1 MNNHIGPIDALLIGI
16 YFLVILLIGHLFSRR
31 IKPEIRGYFMKG
43 LTLKLLCGLC
53 FAWVYVYYYGGGDT
67 QMYFRGASSFYKS
80 FISGNVGFNGL
91 SDPDLLLG
99 GSPSSIFTKQV
110 TSIIN
115 LFAFNSF
122 WSCTLI
128 FSALSMLGLW
138 LLFISFYRLFPR
150 LHKQLA
156 IVTLFIPGVVFWSS
170 GIMKDSLC
178 LLFTGVIVWT
188 IQNIFLFNKKKIISL
203 TLLLF
208 SFYIIINLKAYI
220 ALALLVSL
228 ALYALLTLRSKIKSF
243 FFRIMLL
250 PFAAVM
256 IFGIAFLSMNQIGES
271 LQRYSL
277 ENLAETAQTYQDYH
291 SRISVAGRGS
301 ENRTG
306 SAYSLGDIDFS
317 SPVNI
322 ASKFPVALNVT
333 FFRPYL
339 WEVTNPVMLLSA
351 LESLLIMLYTLKVI
365 FKTGIFRFFRHLVSD
380 KEILFCITFALI
392 FGFAVGFTTYN
403 FGALVRYKAPC
414 VPFYLIALV
423 LINAL
428 PKKKKETELNYVIS
442 EPAELRT
449 TEPQLSL
456 MKNS

>member
-1 MNNHIGPIDALLIGI
+1 
-16 YFLVILLIGHLFSRR
+16 
-31 IKPEIRGYFMKG
+31 
-43 LTLKLLCGLC
+43 
-53 FAWVYVYYYGGGDT
+53 
-67 QMYFRGASSFYKS
+67 MYFRGASSFFKA
-80 FISGNVGFNGL
+80 FFSGKVGFAGL
-91 SDPDLLLG
+91 ADHELLLG
-99 GSPSSIFTKQV
+99 GSPSSVFTKQI

-115 LFAFNSF
+115 LFSFNSF
-122 WSCTLI
+122 WSCTLV
-128 FSALSMLGLW
+128 FSALSMIGLW
-138 LLFISFYRLFPR
+138 LLFISFYRLFPQ

-188 IQNIFLFNKKKIISL
+188 IQNLFLFNKRKLVSL
-203 TLLLF
+203 CLLLF
-208 SFYIIINLKAYI
+208 SFYVIINLKAYI

-228 ALYALLTLRSKIKSF
+228 ALYAMLTLRSRIKSF
-243 FFRIMLL
+243 FFRIMVL
-250 PFAAVM
+250 PFAAVV
-256 IFGIAFLSMNQIGES
+256 IFGIAFLSMNEIGES

-317 SPVNI
+317 SAASI
-322 ASKFPVALNVT
+322 ASKFPLALNVT

-351 LESLLIMLYTLKVI
+351 LESFLIMLYTFKVI
-365 FKTGIFRFFRHLVSD
+365 FKTGIFRFFRHLLSD

-414 VPFYLIALV
+414 IPFYLIALV
-423 LINAL
+423 LINSL
-428 PKKKKETELNYVIS
+428 PKKKKDPELNYVINES
-442 EPAELRT
+442 SELRT
-449 TEPQLSL
+449 TELQLSL
-456 MKNS
+456 MKNP